1 MKPHVK
7 CLIYLLN
14 GNKNQEVNGEV
25 KLVKLLINT
34 GYPNLLHG
42 CDLLCFYF
50 VIYFV
55 LLMGLGNL
63 NTKFDLII
71 IGFL

>member
-14 GNKNQEVNGEV
+14 GNKNQEVNGEA
-25 KLVKLLINT
+25 KLVKLLINA

-42 CDLLCFYF
+42 CD
-50 VIYFV
+50 
-55 LLMGLGNL
+55 
-63 NTKFDLII
+63 
-71 IGFL
+71 